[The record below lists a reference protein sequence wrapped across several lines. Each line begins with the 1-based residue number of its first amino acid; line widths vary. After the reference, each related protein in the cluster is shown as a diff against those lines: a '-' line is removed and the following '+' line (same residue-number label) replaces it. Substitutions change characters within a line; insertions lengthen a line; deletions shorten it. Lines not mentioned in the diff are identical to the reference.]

1 MRYGLTDDTIA
12 QIINV
17 LAKTI
22 KIEKV
27 ILFGSRAMGN
37 FREGSDIDL
46 ALKGEKLDMAD
57 LINISSELE
66 ELDLPYYFD
75 LLLFEKIENRDLTDL
90 ICRVGV
96 TIYSR

>member
-12 QIINV
+12 QIINA

-37 FREGSDIDL
+37 FRGGL
-46 ALKGEKLDMAD
+46 WGQA
-57 LINISSELE
+57 
-66 ELDLPYYFD
+66 
-75 LLLFEKIENRDLTDL
+75 TDL
-90 ICRVGV
+90 S
-96 TIYSR
+96 TY

>member
-1 MRYGLTDDTIA
+1 MRYGLTDDTLA

-22 KIEKV
+22 KIEKG

-75 LLLFEKIENRDLTDL
+75 LLLFEKIENRDLTDH

-96 TIYSR
+96 TIYRR